1 MVFQIGILQE
11 PSIDFWARE
20 LTIDEHLEPNDFLTK
35 IFKIPKQQLI
45 WHIFSMSAIR
55 KNCACFLLL
64 QTFVT
69 KISQQPNWKPNTSNY
84 LTIVNICLSTFWFCE
99 STWNQLI
106 YSFAFWSW
114 CHNFFSCKLLIT
126 SSTIWFHYQ
135 IHTKHVIINTVN
147 SPRLLMND
155 ESDRKYF

>member
-69 KISQQPNWKPNTSNY
+69 KIKY
-84 LTIVNICLSTFWFCE
+84 LNNQIGNLIHRIILPLSTSVYQHFDFV
-99 STWNQLI
+99 NQLEI
-106 YSFAFWSW
+106 NWSI
-114 CHNFFSCKLLIT
+114 LLLSDHVATTLSHENYWSHHRPSDFTNKYIQNM
-126 SSTIWFHYQ
+126 SQST
-135 IHTKHVIINTVN
+135 
-147 SPRLLMND
+147 L
-155 ESDRKYF
+155 